1 MTWAGKVTPELTKAG
16 AIEVEDG
23 FLRSR
28 GLGAA
33 LTPPLS
39 LVLDD
44 LGIYYDPTRPSRL
57 EVLIEASATLPDHA
71 RQRAE
76 TLLRAITK
84 SNLSK
89 YNLGGAALPE
99 GLPNG
104 RRILVPGQVE
114 DDASIRLGTQDITTN
129 QALLEATRAANPAA
143 VILYKPHP
151 DVEAGLRKGLVENAM
166 DFADAIL
173 DETDPIAA
181 LSGVDEVWTMT
192 STIGF
197 EALLRGKSVT
207 CYGQP
212 FYSGWG
218 LTDDRTMPVI
228 RRTARPDLISLVHAV
243 LIDYP
248 RYFDPLTGRPC
259 PPEIA
264 VERLA
269 SGALHPMS
277 ASNRLL
283 SKLQG
288 IFASF
293 APLWR

>member
-1 MTWAGKVTPELTKAG
+1 MCWAGKITEDLAAAG
-16 AIEVEDG
+16 AVRVEDG

-39 LVLDD
+39 LALDD
-44 LGIYYDPTRPSRL
+44 LGIYYDPNQPSRL
-57 EVLIEASATLPDHA
+57 EQLIEASVTLPDHA
-71 RQRAE
+71 RQRAAA
-76 TLLRAITK
+76 LLRAITK

-89 YNLGGAALPE
+89 YNLGGAALPA
-99 GLPNG
+99 GLPAG

-114 DDASIRLGTQDITTN
+114 DDASILLGTKEVRTN
-129 QALLEATRAANPAA
+129 QELLEAARRANPAA

-151 DVEAGLRKGLVENAM
+151 DVEAGLRQGHVSKPETL
-166 DFADAIL
+166 ADAVL
-173 DETDPIAA
+173 TATDPIAA

-192 STIGF
+192 STLGF

-207 CYGQP
+207 CLGQP

-218 LTDDRTMPVI
+218 LTDDRAMPI
-228 RRTARPDLISLVHAV
+228 ARRAARPDLIGLVHAV

-264 VERLA
+264 VSRLA
-269 SGALHPMS
+269 QGDLHPS
-277 ASNRLL
+277 TFTNRFL

-288 IFASF
+288 GLAS
-293 APLWR
+293 AAALWR